1 MKKSIIKII
10 IAVFLVIVSGVC
22 FLYNL
27 NFPSVLTLAAFTA
40 LIFFYNSN
48 VISVGMVKL
57 WCINIGLSMF
67 FIYEDALRLN
77 NNTCFVLVG
86 LWGLIN
92 LYGIYNTK
100 KLKTKNE
107 A

>member
-1 MKKSIIKII
+1 
-10 IAVFLVIVSGVC
+10 
-22 FLYNL
+22 
-27 NFPSVLTLAAFTA
+27 
-40 LIFFYNSN
+40 
-48 VISVGMVKL
+48 
-57 WCINIGLSMF
+57 MF